1 MLLSKGKL
9 VAFVSNSAWSV
20 YNFRLDVI
28 RKLIEDGYDV
38 LVIATTDEYTSLL
51 KEAGCRF
58 VHVHF
63 NNRTNNPFD
72 DFVFYRKLKN
82 IYRHFHP
89 DFIFHYVTKP
99 NIYGSLAAASLGI
112 PSVAVITGLGYA
124 FARKNWLNRL
134 VIRLYR
140 QALHKVNETWFL
152 NQEDAD
158 RFLEQAIIDSNNF
171 TVLPGEGVNTTRF
184 RPEEKTQPA
193 QPAGIFEFLMSAR
206 LLRSKGIPV
215 YAEAVKLLKAKGYA
229 VHCRLIGFFEK
240 HHPDSLTSGDLQRWH
255 KEGLIF
261 YEGFAKDVRPFL
273 KAADC
278 VVFPSAYNEGVPR
291 CLMEAASMELPV
303 ITTNTPGCKDVL
315 INEVTGYFCKINDAA
330 DLAVQMEK
338 MMGLTKEERK
348 RMGHKGRELVIS
360 KFEISRVV
368 AEYLRVLTSTFKK
381 EAL

>member
-124 FARKNWLNRL
+124 FARKN
-134 VIRLYR
+134 
-140 QALHKVNETWFL
+140 
-152 NQEDAD
+152 
-158 RFLEQAIIDSNNF
+158 
-171 TVLPGEGVNTTRF
+171 
-184 RPEEKTQPA
+184 
-193 QPAGIFEFLMSAR
+193 
-206 LLRSKGIPV
+206 
-215 YAEAVKLLKAKGYA
+215 
-229 VHCRLIGFFEK
+229 
-240 HHPDSLTSGDLQRWH
+240 
-255 KEGLIF
+255 
-261 YEGFAKDVRPFL
+261 
-273 KAADC
+273 
-278 VVFPSAYNEGVPR
+278 
-291 CLMEAASMELPV
+291 
-303 ITTNTPGCKDVL
+303 
-315 INEVTGYFCKINDAA
+315 
-330 DLAVQMEK
+330 
-338 MMGLTKEERK
+338 
-348 RMGHKGRELVIS
+348 
-360 KFEISRVV
+360 
-368 AEYLRVLTSTFKK
+368 
-381 EAL
+381 